1 MLHFFYIKNVSSLL
15 QIYRMNTARQSKYVI
30 VNFEILVTYMNDTN
44 ICIRLLNSLLSNF
57 LA

>member
-1 MLHFFYIKNVSSLL
+1 MFLVCCKLTLRIIK
-15 QIYRMNTARQSKYVI
+15 YRMNTTRQSKYVI
-30 VNFEILVTYMNDTN
+30 VNSEILVTYMNDTN